1 MFSSLRYLAPFLMT
15 FIVAAGP
22 CDRRACG
29 STDALNTAPQR
40 PEIPVVAVADRRAFE
55 LESQYEQAWK
65 IIKDNFVYRD
75 RLSRWD
81 RWRGCF
87 NGRIKTRTEL
97 EHAIET
103 MLRSLND
110 DFTYLRN
117 ASDTS
122 NYRRRQSRTNVVE
135 WRMLPGRVGYVRITT
150 FGSRNVADESLSAFR
165 NLKEA
170 RSYVVDLRNNDGGDI
185 AQSSRVFGIFCQEG
199 KFASFLA
206 YASGR
211 PYAEELLL
219 QKDVWLSVKDGLASE
234 SERDPWLA
242 ANKPVIVLVGQDT
255 RSAAE
260 MLAGAL
266 RDNGR
271 ARLVGTRTFGKGLLQ
286 KVWPLDDNLSI
297 KVSVGRCFLPSGI
310 CVQGVGLDPDYVVG
324 SLPGSDRQLEEARRI
339 LVTTC
344 LPEGR

>member
-1 MFSSLRYLAPFLMT
+1 MFSSLRYLAPLLMT
-15 FIVAAGP
+15 FILAAGP
-22 CDRRACG
+22 GDRRACG
-29 STDALNTAPQR
+29 STDALEAVTQR
-40 PEIPVVAVADRRAFE
+40 PEIPVVTLADRRAIE
-55 LESQYEQAWK
+55 LERQYEQVWK
-65 IIKDNFVYRD
+65 IINDNFVYRD

-81 RWRGCF
+81 AWRGCF
-87 NGRIKTRTEL
+87 NGRIRTRTEL

-103 MLRSLND
+103 MLGSLND

-165 NLKEA
+165 HLKTA
-170 RSYVVDLRNNDGGDI
+170 RSYVVDLRDNDGGDI

-199 KFASFLA
+199 KFASFRA

-219 QKDVWLSVKDGLASE
+219 QKDVWVSVKDGLPSE

-242 ANKPVIVLVGQDT
+242 ADKPVIVLVGQDT

-271 ARLVGTRTFGKGLLQ
+271 AKLVGTRTFGKGLLQ
-286 KVWPLDDNLSI
+286 KVWPLDDNLSL

-324 SLPGSDRQLEEARRI
+324 SLPGRDCQLEEARRI
-339 LVTTC
+339 LVSTHLT
-344 LPEGR
+344 EGR